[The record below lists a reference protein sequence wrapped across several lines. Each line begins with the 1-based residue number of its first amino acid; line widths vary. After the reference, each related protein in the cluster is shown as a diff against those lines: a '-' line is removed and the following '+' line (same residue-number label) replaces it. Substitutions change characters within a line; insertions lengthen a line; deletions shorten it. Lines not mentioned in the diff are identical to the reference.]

1 MSFEWKPSIDGLW
14 KSSLY
19 ESDVTGDGFI
29 MTGSESTIRFMANA
43 FITRPATAED
53 APAVVALVNS
63 AFRGESSKAGWTTEA
78 DLLDGQRTDLEA
90 VTEMLS
96 APGHV
101 ILVQAT
107 DRNLVACVH
116 LEKTGED
123 CYLGMLTVLPTA
135 QSAGLGRQML
145 EAGELWAID
154 HWASRSMH
162 LTVVVQRVELIAWYE
177 RHGYTRTGQRKPFPY
192 GDERFGLPRR
202 PDLAFEVLSKPLIAS
217 DSDRR

>member
-1 MSFEWKPSIDGLW
+1 M
-14 KSSLY
+14 
-19 ESDVTGDGFI
+19 
-29 MTGSESTIRFMANA
+29 MNA
-43 FITRPATAED
+43 LTTRLATAED

-90 VTEMLS
+90 VTEMIS

-101 ILVQAT
+101 ILVHVP
-107 DRNLVACVH
+107 DHDLVACVH
-116 LEKTGED
+116 LKKTDAD

-135 QSAGLGRQML
+135 QSSGLGRRML
-145 EAGELWAID
+145 EASERWAID
-154 HWASRSMH
+154 HWASRSMQM
-162 LTVVVQRVELIAWYE
+162 TVVVQRVELIAWYE

-202 PDLAFEVLSKPLIAS
+202 PDLAFEVLSKPLVAS
-217 DSDRR
+217 ERDRR